1 MATSTSVLAEKLH
14 EYPQQDVIDG
24 TGGTASTVLDECL
37 NHNGGVLQLLH
48 RYAGRTFC
56 TPGKRLRLAA
66 EAYYPDY
73 MNGTGL
79 DEIWM
84 GCTVPIVTG
93 VIDTRTGK
101 APFREGESH
110 VLTRGGQ
117 VISLQDLIAANP
129 HAVMGEKVTA
139 FATSLFGKATWP
151 IVSKKFDNLNP
162 IPDHLH
168 WSKWEVYDINSFDN
182 PGVSASH
189 YHTTAMGL
197 YAFVTKDQFLACMKR
212 FGKTEYNG
220 IRHLAPHVMM
230 QLDNGF
236 VMPNGVLHSPTN
248 LCTHELHVT
257 MDEHFLA
264 EDLTLDGRIGAADA
278 FYACREE
285 DYPKDRHEDW
295 EFLVEKFDFAANQ
308 DPDFVLKNSRP
319 AITAEEFQGDGVD
332 ARWIIY
338 GDFLG
343 DQKCSILRLSV
354 AAGCKTTFCPESP
367 TLFHTNGGSGRVG
380 QLAVKYHQNMV
391 LGELYPEIGFITQ
404 SALASGGVEIENTGN
419 EPLVLTFDFPQQAH
433 SKTPGIAVASS
444 QTV

>member
-1 MATSTSVLAEKLH
+1 MPASTLILADKLH

-24 TGGTASTVLDECL
+24 SGGASDLILDDCINE
-37 NHNGGVLQLLH
+37 HDGVLHLLH

-56 TPGKRLRLAA
+56 TPGKRLRLDAQS
-66 EAYYPDY
+66 YYPDY

-79 DEIWM
+79 DELWM

-93 VIDTRTGK
+93 VIDTRTNK

-110 VLTRGGQ
+110 VLTPNGQ
-117 VISLQDLIAANP
+117 VISLQDLITANP
-129 HAVMGEKVTA
+129 QTVMGEKVTA
-139 FATSLFGKATWP
+139 FSNELFGKATWP

-168 WSKWEVYDINSFDN
+168 WAKWEVYDINSFDN

-197 YAFVTKDQFLACMKR
+197 YSFVTKEQFLACMKR
-212 FGKTEYNG
+212 FGTGEYNG

-285 DYPKDRHEDW
+285 DYPRDRHEDW
-295 EFLVEKFDFAANQ
+295 EYLVEKFDFAANQ
-308 DPDFVLKNSRP
+308 DPDFVRKHSRP
-319 AITAEEFQGDGVD
+319 AIPAEEFEGDGVT
-332 ARWIIY
+332 AKWIVY
-338 GDFLG
+338 GEFLG
-343 DQKCSILRLSV
+343 EQRCSILRLTV
-354 AAGCKTTFCPESP
+354 QPGGKTNFCPESP

-380 QLAVKYHQNMV
+380 KLEVRRHQDMT
-391 LGELYPEIGFITQ
+391 LGEIYPEIGFVTQ
-404 SALASGGVEIENTGN
+404 AALSGGGVEIENTGT

-433 SKTPGIAVASS
+433 SQTPGGSVAH
-444 QTV
+444 

>member
-1 MATSTSVLAEKLH
+1 MTNPASILSDKLH
-14 EYPQQDVIDG
+14 EYPEHDVIDG
-24 TGGTASTVLDECL
+24 SGGADSILDECL
-37 NHNGGVLQLLH
+37 NANGGVLQLIH

-56 TPGKRLRLAA
+56 TPGRRLRLH
-66 EAYYPDY
+66 EESYYPDY

-79 DEIWM
+79 DELWM

-93 VIDTRTGK
+93 VIDSRTQK

-110 VLTRGGQ
+110 VLTPNGQ
-117 VISLQDLIAANP
+117 VISLQDLIASNP
-129 HAVMGEKVTA
+129 NAVMGEKVTELSK
-139 FATSLFGKATWP
+139 TLFGEATWP

-168 WSKWEVYDINSFDN
+168 WTKWEVYDINSFDN

-197 YAFVTKDQFLACMKR
+197 YSFVTKDQFLDCMKR
-212 FGKTEYNG
+212 FGQGEYNG

-236 VMPNGVLHSPTN
+236 VMPNGVLHSPTD

-285 DYPKDRHEDW
+285 DYPRDRHEAW
-295 EFLVEKFDFAANQ
+295 EYLVEKFDFAANQ
-308 DPDFVLKNSRP
+308 DPEFVHKNARP
-319 AITAEEFQGDGVD
+319 AIVAEELTDNGVN
-332 ARWIIY
+332 AKWIVY

-343 DQKCSILRLSV
+343 DQKCSILRLIV
-354 AAGCKTTFCPESP
+354 EPGAKTNFCPECP
-367 TLFHTNGGSGRVG
+367 TLFHTNGGTGRVG
-380 QLAVKYHQNMV
+380 ELEIKYHQDMI
-391 LGELYPEIGFITQ
+391 LGKIYREIGFITQ
-404 SALASGGVEIENTGN
+404 AALAAGGVEIENTGSD
-419 EPLVLTFDFPQQAH
+419 PLVLTFDFPQQAH
-433 SKTPGIAVASS
+433 AKTPGV
-444 QTV
+444 

>member
-1 MATSTSVLAEKLH
+1 MTNPASILSDKLH
-14 EYPQQDVIDG
+14 EYPEHDVIDG
-24 TGGTASTVLDECL
+24 SGGADSILDECL
-37 NHNGGVLQLLH
+37 NANGGVLQLIH

-56 TPGKRLRLAA
+56 TPGRRLRLH
-66 EAYYPDY
+66 EESYYPDY

-79 DEIWM
+79 DELWM

-93 VIDTRTGK
+93 VIDSRTQK

-110 VLTRGGQ
+110 VLTPNGQ
-117 VISLQDLIAANP
+117 VISLQDLIASNP
-129 HAVMGEKVTA
+129 NAVMGEKVTE
-139 FATSLFGKATWP
+139 FSKTLFGKATWP

-162 IPDHLH
+162 IHDHLH
-168 WSKWEVYDINSFDN
+168 LSKCEVYDINSFDN

-197 YAFVTKDQFLACMKR
+197 YSFVTKDQFLDCMKR
-212 FGKTEYNG
+212 FGQGEYNG

-236 VMPNGVLHSPTN
+236 VMPNGVLHSPTD

-295 EFLVEKFDFAANQ
+295 DYLVEKFDFAANQ
-308 DPDFVLKNSRP
+308 DPDFVQKNARP
-319 AITAEEFQGDGVD
+319 AIVAEEFTDNGVN
-332 ARWIIY
+332 AKWIVY

-343 DQKCSILRLSV
+343 DQKCSILRLTV
-354 AAGCKTTFCPESP
+354 EPGAKTIFRPECP
-367 TLFHTNGGSGRVG
+367 TLFHTNGGTGRVG
-380 QLAVKYHQNMV
+380 KLEINYHQDMM
-391 LGELYPEIGFITQ
+391 LGKIYPEIGFITQ
-404 SALASGGVEIENTGN
+404 AALAAGGVEVENTGSD
-419 EPLVLTFDFPQQAH
+419 PLVLTFDFPQQAH
-433 SKTPGIAVASS
+433 AKTPGV
-444 QTV
+444 

>member
-1 MATSTSVLAEKLH
+1 MTNPASILSDKLH
-14 EYPQQDVIDG
+14 EYPEHDVIDG
-24 TGGTASTVLDECL
+24 SGGADSILDECL
-37 NHNGGVLQLLH
+37 NANGGVLQLIH

-56 TPGKRLRLAA
+56 TPGRRLRLH
-66 EAYYPDY
+66 EESYYPDY

-79 DEIWM
+79 DELWM

-93 VIDTRTGK
+93 VIDSRTQK

-110 VLTRGGQ
+110 VLTPNGQ
-117 VISLQDLIAANP
+117 VISLQDLIASNP
-129 HAVMGEKVTA
+129 NAVMGEKVTE
-139 FATSLFGKATWP
+139 FSKTLFGKATWP

-168 WSKWEVYDINSFDN
+168 WTKWEVYDINSFDN

-197 YAFVTKDQFLACMKR
+197 YSFVTKDQFLDCMKR
-212 FGKTEYNG
+212 FGQGEYNG

-236 VMPNGVLHSPTN
+236 VMPNGVLHSPTD

-295 EFLVEKFDFAANQ
+295 DYLVEKFDFAANQ
-308 DPDFVLKNSRP
+308 DPDFVQKNARP
-319 AITAEEFQGDGVD
+319 AIVAEEFTDNGVN
-332 ARWIIY
+332 AKWIVY

-343 DQKCSILRLSV
+343 DQKCSILRLTV
-354 AAGCKTTFCPESP
+354 EPGAKTIFRPECP
-367 TLFHTNGGSGRVG
+367 TLFHTNGGTGRVG
-380 QLAVKYHQNMV
+380 KLEINYHQDMM
-391 LGELYPEIGFITQ
+391 LGKIYPEIGFITQ
-404 SALASGGVEIENTGN
+404 AALAAGGVEVENTGSD
-419 EPLVLTFDFPQQAH
+419 PLVLTFDFPQQAH
-433 SKTPGIAVASS
+433 SKTPGV
-444 QTV
+444 

>member
-1 MATSTSVLAEKLH
+1 MAASTSILADKLH

-24 TGGTASTVLDECL
+24 TSAGTAAILDDCL
-37 NHNGGVLQLLH
+37 NKSGGVLQLLH

-56 TPGKRLRLAA
+56 TPGKRIRLDARS
-66 EAYYPDY
+66 YYPDY
-73 MNGTGL
+73 MGGTGL
-79 DEIWM
+79 DELWM
-84 GCTVPIVTG
+84 CCTVPIKTG
-93 VIDTRTGK
+93 VIDTRTNK
-101 APFREGESH
+101 APFREGEAQ
-110 VLTRGGQ
+110 VLTSDGKT
-117 VISLQDLIAANP
+117 ISLQDLIVANP
-129 HAVMGEKVTA
+129 KAVIGDKITA
-139 FATSLFGKATWP
+139 FSQALFGFPTWP

-168 WSKWEVYDINSFDN
+168 WTKWEVYDINSFDN
-182 PGVSASH
+182 PGVNPSH

-197 YAFVTKDQFLACMKR
+197 YSFVTKDQFLACMKR
-212 FGKTEYNG
+212 FGQSEYNG

-264 EDLTLDGRIGAADA
+264 EDLTLDGRIGAKDA

-295 EFLVEKFDFAANQ
+295 EYLVEKFDFAANQ

-319 AITAEEFQGDGVD
+319 AITAAEFTNHGVD
-332 ARWIIY
+332 AKWIVY

-343 DQKCSILRLSV
+343 DQKCSILRLTLQPG
-354 AAGCKTTFCPESP
+354 AKTNFRPESP
-367 TLFHTNGGSGRVG
+367 ALFHTNGGSGRVG
-380 QLAVKYHQNMV
+380 KLAVRYHQNMI
-391 LGELYPEIGFITQ
+391 LGEIYPEIGFITQ
-404 SALASGGVEIENTGN
+404 AAIENGGVEIENTGTD
-419 EPLVLTFDFPQQAH
+419 PLVLTFDFPQHAH
-433 SKTPGIAVASS
+433 SKTPGVAAK
-444 QTV
+444 

>member
-1 MATSTSVLAEKLH
+1 MAASTSVLAQRLH
-14 EYPQQDVIDG
+14 EYPQQAVIDG
-24 TGGTASTVLDECL
+24 AGGTAAATLDSCL
-37 NHNGGVLQLLH
+37 NKNGGVLQLLH

-56 TPGKRLRLAA
+56 TPGRRLRLAS
-66 EAYYPDY
+66 ESYYPDY

-84 GCTVPIVTG
+84 CCTVPIVTG
-93 VIDTRTGK
+93 VIDTRTKK

-110 VLTRGGQ
+110 VLTPDGH
-117 VISLQDLIAANP
+117 VISLQDLIESNP
-129 HAVMGEKVTA
+129 QAVMGPKVTA
-139 FATSLFGKATWP
+139 FAQKLFGRPTWP

-197 YAFVTKDQFLACMKR
+197 YSFVTRDQFLACMKR

-285 DYPKDRHEDW
+285 DYPKARHEDW
-295 EFLVEKFDFAANQ
+295 EYLVEKFDFAANQ

-319 AITAEEFQGDGVD
+319 AISADEFSGDGVT
-332 ARWIIY
+332 AQWIIY

-343 DQKCSILRLSV
+343 DQKCSILRLTV
-354 AAGCKTTFCPESP
+354 QPGGKTTFRPESP
-367 TLFHTNGGSGRVG
+367 
-380 QLAVKYHQNMV
+380 A
-391 LGELYPEIGFITQ
+391 
-404 SALASGGVEIENTGN
+404 
-419 EPLVLTFDFPQQAH
+419 
-433 SKTPGIAVASS
+433 
-444 QTV
+444 

>member
-1 MATSTSVLAEKLH
+1 MVASTSILAERLH
-14 EYPQQDVIDG
+14 EYPQQAVIDG
-24 TGGTASTVLDECL
+24 TGGSAVAILDDCL
-37 NHNGGVLQLLH
+37 NRHGGVLQLLH

-66 EAYYPDY
+66 ESYYPDY

-93 VIDTRTGK
+93 VIDTRTQK

-110 VLTRGGQ
+110 VLTPDGQ
-117 VISLQDLIAANP
+117 VISLQDLIVADP
-129 HAVMGEKVTA
+129 ETVMGQKVTA
-139 FATSLFGKATWP
+139 FANAVFGKPTWP

-197 YAFVTKDQFLACMKR
+197 YSFVTREQFLACMKR
-212 FGKTEYNG
+212 FGKSEYNG

-285 DYPKDRHEDW
+285 DYPRDRHEDW
-295 EFLVEKFDFAANQ
+295 EYLVDKFDFAANQ

-319 AITAEEFQGDGVD
+319 AITAEEFAGEGVD
-332 ARWIIY
+332 AKWIIY

-343 DQKCSILRLSV
+343 DQKCSILRLTV
-354 AAGCKTTFCPESP
+354 QPGGKTKFCPESP
-367 TLFHTNGGSGRVG
+367 ALFHTNGGSGRVG
-380 QLAVKYHQNMV
+380 QLEVRYHRNMR
-391 LGELYPEIGFITQ
+391 LGEIYPEIGFITQ
-404 SALASGGVEIENTGN
+404 AALSNGGVEIVNTGT
-419 EPLVLTFDFPQQAH
+419 EPLVLTFDFPQHAH
-433 SKTPGIAVASS
+433 SRTPG
-444 QTV
+444 TVVGK

>member
-1 MATSTSVLAEKLH
+1 MAASTSILKNKLH
-14 EYPQQDVIDG
+14 EYPQHDLIDG
-24 TGGTASTVLDECL
+24 TGAATASILDGCL
-37 NHNGGVLQLLH
+37 NKHGGVLQLLH

-56 TPGKRLRLAA
+56 TPGKRLRLDARS
-66 EAYYPDY
+66 YYPDY

-79 DEIWM
+79 DELWM
-84 GCTVPIVTG
+84 CCTVPIVTG
-93 VIDTRTGK
+93 VIDTRTKK
-101 APFREGESH
+101 APFREGEAH
-110 VLTRGGQ
+110 ALTSNGQ

-129 HAVMGEKVTA
+129 KAVIGDKITA
-139 FATSLFGKATWP
+139 FSKKLFGNPTWP

-162 IPDHLH
+162 IPHHLH
-168 WSKWEVYDINSFDN
+168 WAKWEVYDINSFDN

-197 YAFVTKDQFLACMKR
+197 YAFVTKEQFLACMKR
-212 FGKTEYNG
+212 FGKGEYNG
-220 IRHLAPHVMM
+220 IRHLSPHVMM

-285 DYPKDRHEDW
+285 DYPRAHHEDW
-295 EFLVEKFDFAANQ
+295 DYLAEMFDYAANQ

-319 AITAEEFQGDGVD
+319 AIPAEEFKGHGVD
-332 ARWIIY
+332 AKWIVY

-343 DQKCSILRLSV
+343 DQKCSILRLTV
-354 AAGCKTTFCPESP
+354 QPGAKTNFHPECPA
-367 TLFHTNGGSGRVG
+367 LFHTNRGSGRVG
-380 QLAVKYHQNMV
+380 KLEVRYHQNMI
-391 LGELYPEIGFITQ
+391 LGEIYPEIGFITRA
-404 SALASGGVEIENTGN
+404 ALDNGGVEIENTGT
-419 EPLVLTFDFPQQAH
+419 EPLVLTFDFPQHAH
-433 SKTPGIAVASS
+433 TKTPGAALAK
-444 QTV
+444 

>member
-1 MATSTSVLAEKLH
+1 MTNPSSILSDKLH
-14 EYPQQDVIDG
+14 EYPEHDVIDG
-24 TGGTASTVLDECL
+24 SGGADSILDECL
-37 NHNGGVLQLLH
+37 NANGGVLQLIH

-56 TPGKRLRLAA
+56 TPGRRLRLH
-66 EAYYPDY
+66 EESYYPEY

-79 DEIWM
+79 DELWM

-93 VIDTRTGK
+93 VIDSRTQK

-110 VLTRGGQ
+110 VLTPNGQ
-117 VISLQDLIAANP
+117 VISLQDLIASNP
-129 HAVMGEKVTA
+129 IAVMGEKVTE
-139 FATSLFGKATWP
+139 FSKTLFGEATWP

-168 WSKWEVYDINSFDN
+168 WTKWEVYDINSFDN

-197 YAFVTKDQFLACMKR
+197 YSFVTKDQFLDCMKR
-212 FGKTEYNG
+212 FGQGEYNG

-236 VMPNGVLHSPTN
+236 VMPNGVLHSPTD

-285 DYPKDRHEDW
+285 DYPRDRHEDW
-295 EFLVEKFDFAANQ
+295 EYLVEKFDFAANQ
-308 DPDFVLKNSRP
+308 DPEFVQKNARP
-319 AITAEEFQGDGVD
+319 AIVAEEFTDNGVN
-332 ARWIIY
+332 AKWIVY

-343 DQKCSILRLSV
+343 DQKCSILRLIV
-354 AAGCKTTFCPESP
+354 EPGAKTNFCPECP
-367 TLFHTNGGSGRVG
+367 TLFHTNGGTGRVG
-380 QLAVKYHQNMV
+380 KLEIKYHQDMI
-391 LGELYPEIGFITQ
+391 LGKIYREIGFITQ
-404 SALASGGVEIENTGN
+404 AALAAGGVEIENTGSD
-419 EPLVLTFDFPQQAH
+419 PLVLTFDFPQQAH
-433 SKTPGIAVASS
+433 AKTPGV
-444 QTV
+444 

>member
-1 MATSTSVLAEKLH
+1 MATSTSVLADKLH
-14 EYPQQDVIDG
+14 EYPQQDVIDA
-24 TGGTASTVLDECL
+24 TGGASASILDDCL
-37 NHNGGVLQLLH
+37 NQHGGVFQLLH

-56 TPGKRLRLAA
+56 TPGKRLRLDA
-66 EAYYPDY
+66 ESYYPTY

-93 VIDTRTGK
+93 VIDSRTGK
-101 APFREGESH
+101 APFRGGESH
-110 VLTRGGQ
+110 VLAPNGQ
-117 VISLQDLIAANP
+117 VIALQDLIAANP
-129 HAVMGEKVTA
+129 EAVMGEKVTA
-139 FATSLFGKATWP
+139 FAKAMFGRATWP

-168 WSKWEVYDINSFDN
+168 WAKWEVYDINSFDN
-182 PGVSASH
+182 PGVCASH

-197 YAFVTKDQFLACMKR
+197 YSFVTKEQFLACMKR

-285 DYPKDRHEDW
+285 DYPKAHHEDW
-295 EFLVEKFDFAANQ
+295 EYLVEKFDFAANQ

-319 AITAEEFQGDGVD
+319 AITAEEFQGQGV
-332 ARWIIY
+332 AATWIVY
-338 GDFLG
+338 GDILG
-343 DQKCSILRLSV
+343 DQKCSILRLTV
-354 AAGCKTTFCPESP
+354 EPGAKTTFCPESP
-367 TLFHTNGGSGRVG
+367 TLFHTNRGSGRIGKLNVR
-380 QLAVKYHQNMV
+380 YHQNMK
-391 LGELYPEIGFITQ
+391 LGGLYPEIGFITQ
-404 SALASGGVEIENTGN
+404 AALANGGVEIENTGS
-419 EPLVLTFDFPQQAH
+419 EPLVLTFDFPQNAH
-433 SKTPGIAVASS
+433 SKTPSVAS
-444 QTV
+444 

>member
-1 MATSTSVLAEKLH
+1 MAASTSMLPEKLH
-14 EYPQQDVIDG
+14 EYPRQDVIDG
-24 TGGTASTVLDECL
+24 QHGTAAGVLDDCL
-37 NHNGGVLQLLH
+37 NQHDGVLQLLH

-56 TPGKRLRLAA
+56 TPGKRLRLH
-66 EAYYPDY
+66 EDSYYPDY

-79 DEIWM
+79 DELWM
-84 GCTVPIVTG
+84 CCTVPIVTG
-93 VIDTRTGK
+93 VIDTRTNK
-101 APFREGESH
+101 APFREGEAH
-110 VLTRGGQ
+110 ALTPDGK
-117 VISLQDLIAANP
+117 VISLQDLIVANP
-129 HAVMGEKVTA
+129 AAVMGEKITA
-139 FATSLFGKATWP
+139 FAESHLGQTTWP

-162 IPDHLH
+162 IPNHLH
-168 WSKWEVYDINSFDN
+168 WAKWEVYDINSFDN

-197 YAFVTKDQFLACMKR
+197 YPFVTREQFLACMKR

-295 EFLVEKFDFAANQ
+295 DYLLEKFDFAANQ
-308 DPDFVLKNSRP
+308 DPNFVRNNSRP
-319 AITAEEFQGDGVD
+319 AITAEEFTGDGAA
-332 ARWIIY
+332 ARWIVY
-338 GDFLG
+338 GEFLG
-343 DQKCSILRLSV
+343 EQKCSILRLTLQPGS
-354 AAGCKTTFCPESP
+354 KTQFCPESP
-367 TLFHTNGGSGRVG
+367 ALFHTNGGKGRIGKLEV
-380 QLAVKYHQNMV
+380 QYHQDMI
-391 LGELYPEIGFITQ
+391 LGELYPEIGFVTQ
-404 SALASGGVEIENTGN
+404 AALANGGVEIENTGS
-419 EPLVLTFDFPQQAH
+419 EPLVLTFDFPQHAH
-433 SKTPGIAVASS
+433 SRTPGVAGS
-444 QTV
+444 

>member
-1 MATSTSVLAEKLH
+1 MTNPASILSDKLH
-14 EYPQQDVIDG
+14 EYPEHDVIDG
-24 TGGTASTVLDECL
+24 SGGADSILDECL
-37 NHNGGVLQLLH
+37 NANGGVLQLIH

-56 TPGKRLRLAA
+56 TPGRRLRLH
-66 EAYYPDY
+66 EESYYPDY

-79 DEIWM
+79 DELWM

-93 VIDTRTGK
+93 VIDSRTQK

-110 VLTRGGQ
+110 VLTPNGQ
-117 VISLQDLIAANP
+117 VISLQDLIASNP
-129 HAVMGEKVTA
+129 NAVMGEKVTE
-139 FATSLFGKATWP
+139 FSKTLFGEATWP

-168 WSKWEVYDINSFDN
+168 WTKWEVYDINSFDN

-197 YAFVTKDQFLACMKR
+197 YSFVTKDQFLACMKR
-212 FGKTEYNG
+212 FGQGEYNG

-236 VMPNGVLHSPTN
+236 VMPNGVLHSPTD

-295 EFLVEKFDFAANQ
+295 DYLVEKFDFAANQ
-308 DPDFVLKNSRP
+308 DPDFVQKNARP
-319 AITAEEFQGDGVD
+319 AIVAEEFTDNGVN
-332 ARWIIY
+332 AKWIVY

-343 DQKCSILRLSV
+343 DQKCSILRLIV
-354 AAGCKTTFCPESP
+354 EPGAKTNFCPECP
-367 TLFHTNGGSGRVG
+367 TLFHTNGGTGRVG
-380 QLAVKYHQNMV
+380 KLEIKYHQDMI
-391 LGELYPEIGFITQ
+391 LGKIYREIGFITQ
-404 SALASGGVEIENTGN
+404 AALAAGGVEIENTGSD
-419 EPLVLTFDFPQQAH
+419 PLVLTFDFPQQAH
-433 SKTPGIAVASS
+433 AKTPGV
-444 QTV
+444 

>member
-1 MATSTSVLAEKLH
+1 MAASTSVLAQRLH
-14 EYPQQDVIDG
+14 EYPQQAVIDG
-24 TGGTASTVLDECL
+24 AGGTAAATLDSCL
-37 NHNGGVLQLLH
+37 NKNGGVLQLLH

-56 TPGKRLRLAA
+56 TPGRRLRLAS
-66 EAYYPDY
+66 ESYYPDY

-84 GCTVPIVTG
+84 CCTVPIVTG
-93 VIDTRTGK
+93 VIDTRTKK

-110 VLTRGGQ
+110 VLTPDGH
-117 VISLQDLIAANP
+117 VISLQDLIESNP
-129 HAVMGEKVTA
+129 QAVMGPKVTA
-139 FATSLFGKATWP
+139 FAQKLFGRPTWP

-197 YAFVTKDQFLACMKR
+197 YSFVTRDQFLACMKR

-285 DYPKDRHEDW
+285 DYPKARHEDW
-295 EFLVEKFDFAANQ
+295 EYLVEKFDFAANQ

-319 AITAEEFQGDGVD
+319 AISADEFSGDGVT
-332 ARWIIY
+332 AQWIIY

-343 DQKCSILRLSV
+343 DQKCSILRLTV
-354 AAGCKTTFCPESP
+354 QPGGKTTFRPESP
-367 TLFHTNGGSGRVG
+367 ALFHTNGGSGRVG
-380 QLAVKYHQNMV
+380 GLEVRYHRDMH
-391 LGELYPEIGFITQ
+391 LGQLYPEIGFITQ
-404 SALASGGVEIENTGN
+404 AALSSGGVVIENTGT
-419 EPLVLTFDFPQQAH
+419 EPLVLTFDFPQHAH
-433 SKTPGIAVASS
+433 SKTPGGSTAAHR
-444 QTV
+444 

>member
-1 MATSTSVLAEKLH
+1 MTNPASILSDKLH
-14 EYPQQDVIDG
+14 EYPEHDVIDG
-24 TGGTASTVLDECL
+24 SGGADSILDECL
-37 NHNGGVLQLLH
+37 NANGGVLQLIH

-56 TPGKRLRLAA
+56 TPGRRLRLH
-66 EAYYPDY
+66 EESYYPDY

-79 DEIWM
+79 DELWM

-93 VIDTRTGK
+93 VIDSRTQK

-110 VLTRGGQ
+110 VLTPNGQ
-117 VISLQDLIAANP
+117 VISLQDLIASNP
-129 HAVMGEKVTA
+129 IAVMGKKVTE
-139 FATSLFGKATWP
+139 FSKTLFGEATWP

-168 WSKWEVYDINSFDN
+168 WTKWEVYDINSFDN

-197 YAFVTKDQFLACMKR
+197 YSFVTKDQFLDCMKR
-212 FGKTEYNG
+212 FGQGEYNG

-236 VMPNGVLHSPTN
+236 VMPNGVLHSPTD

-285 DYPKDRHEDW
+285 DYPRDRHEDW
-295 EFLVEKFDFAANQ
+295 EYLVEKFDFAANQ
-308 DPDFVLKNSRP
+308 DPEFVQKNARP
-319 AITAEEFQGDGVD
+319 AIVAEEFTDNGVN
-332 ARWIIY
+332 AKWIVY

-343 DQKCSILRLSV
+343 DQKCSILRLIV
-354 AAGCKTTFCPESP
+354 EPGAKTNFCPECP
-367 TLFHTNGGSGRVG
+367 TLFHTNGGTGRVG
-380 QLAVKYHQNMV
+380 ELEIKYHQDMI
-391 LGELYPEIGFITQ
+391 LGKIYREIGFITQ
-404 SALASGGVEIENTGN
+404 AALAAGGVEIENTGSD
-419 EPLVLTFDFPQQAH
+419 PLVLTFDFPQQAH
-433 SKTPGIAVASS
+433 AKTPGV
-444 QTV
+444 